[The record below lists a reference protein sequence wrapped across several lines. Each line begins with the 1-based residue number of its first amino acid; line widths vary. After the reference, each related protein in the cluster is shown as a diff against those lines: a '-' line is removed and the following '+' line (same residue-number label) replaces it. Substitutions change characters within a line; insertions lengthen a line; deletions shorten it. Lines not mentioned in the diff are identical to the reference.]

1 MGIIKRYGT
10 LFALLFIYIGF
21 SILSPEVFPTTRNL
35 MNILLQISLLTII
48 SQGAT
53 VIVVTRDFDL
63 SIATLASLGGVVAA
77 GLAVKG
83 VNIPIAIVITLLMG
97 MVMGFANGLIVARL
111 KISSFIATLATSTII
126 GGITF
131 WYTQGATIFSG
142 IPDAFLVLGQGK
154 VWGVPIPTI
163 IMFLVLGAT
172 WLMLSYTEPGRK
184 LYAVGEGPEVAKLS
198 GIDTEKVRI
207 MAFTISGVL
216 GVFTGIILASRLGSA
231 HPTAGNGYLL
241 KAYAAVFLGMTVF
254 GRGKANAVGT
264 FIGALIMGVLANG
277 LTILDV
283 PYYFQDMLTG
293 TIIII
298 ALLIRGVRIE

>member
-1 MGIIKRYGT
+1 MRIIKKYGT

-21 SILSPEVFPTTRNL
+21 SILSPDVFPTGRNL

-53 VIVVTRDFDL
+53 IIVVTKDFDL
-63 SIATLASLGGVVAA
+63 SIATLASLGGVIAA
-77 GLAVKG
+77 GLTVKG
-83 VNIPIAIVITLLMG
+83 TNIYAAIGITLIIG
-97 MVMGFANGLIVARL
+97 TIIGIINGYIVAKL

-142 IPDAFLVLGQGK
+142 IPDAFLVFGQGK
-154 VWGVPIPTI
+154 ILGIPIPTI
-163 IMFLVLGAT
+163 LMFIVLGVS
-172 WLMLSYTEPGRK
+172 WFMLSHTEPGRK
-184 LYAVGEGPEVAKLS
+184 LYAVGEGPNVARLS
-198 GIDTEKVRI
+198 GIDVERVRI
-207 MAFTISGVL
+207 MAFAISGFL
-216 GVFTGIILASRLGSA
+216 GVLTGIILASRLGSA

-254 GRGKANAVGT
+254 GRGKANALGT
-264 FIGALIMGVLANG
+264 FVGALIMGILANG

-298 ALLIRGVRIE
+298 ALLIRGVKTE